1 MRRKAQKCNTH
12 LGTHVW
18 LKCFLVVADVLTEF
32 LIFENMSILKGGS
45 KRHFPLVLVTV
56 VVVLASIVIWRSQN
70 MVTSSPDGIVPIGGS
85 FELTDHHGQMVTEH
99 SYSGKYLLVFFGYTY
114 CPDVCPMTLE
124 RVAATLNSLGAS
136 ASKVQS
142 LFVSVDVG
150 RDTPEGLAEFLELF
164 HVDIIGLTGTE
175 EQIRRMANA
184 YRIYFA
190 RIEEKGS
197 GQDDYI
203 MDHTSLLYFMSPDG
217 SYITHF
223 QGNAN
228 PAVMTEF
235 ILKAIDEA

>member
-1 MRRKAQKCNTH
+1 MST
-12 LGTHVW
+12 
-18 LKCFLVVADVLTEF
+18 LKV
-32 LIFENMSILKGGS
+32 GS
-45 KRHFPLVLVTV
+45 KRHLPLV
-56 VVVLASIVIWRSQN
+56 VVVVLVALASIVIWRSQN
-70 MVTSSPDGIVPIGGS
+70 VVTSSSDSTVPIGGG
-85 FELTDHHGQMVTEH
+85 FELTDHHGQTVTEN

-124 RVAATLNSLGAS
+124 RVAATLNGLGAS

-175 EQIRRMANA
+175 EQIRQIAKA

-197 GQDDYI
+197 GEDDYI

-228 PAVMTEF
+228 PAVMTEY
-235 ILKAIDEA
+235 ILRSIDEA